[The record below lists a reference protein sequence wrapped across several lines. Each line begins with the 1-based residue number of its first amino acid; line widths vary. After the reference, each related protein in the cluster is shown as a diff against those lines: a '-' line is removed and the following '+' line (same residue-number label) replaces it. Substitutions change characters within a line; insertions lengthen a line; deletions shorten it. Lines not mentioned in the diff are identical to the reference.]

1 MGRAEYQNMKH
12 TNCHIYHAEAVCDPV
27 NPPHSDPKTVK
38 PWIQNNLA
46 SPTRDCLETQRPGT
60 ASQRSNVPCPPC
72 TALKCLFISICVV
85 SSGFQAE
92 SVVCPLPLLTSL
104 ILQGKLSP
112 GPRGISMHNVKH
124 GFHEGRWLLPTP

>member
-60 ASQRSNVPCPPC
+60 ASQRSNVPCP
-72 TALKCLFISICVV
+72 ALHCSEMPVYLHLCGVFW
-85 SSGFQAE
+85 
-92 SVVCPLPLLTSL
+92 LP
-104 ILQGKLSP
+104 G
-112 GPRGISMHNVKH
+112 
-124 GFHEGRWLLPTP
+124 